1 MDSDEEY
8 SNCGNCFHSR
18 KYRVSDDHEGTI
30 ICGNCSLV
38 LGSSTFIHPVLT
50 DQRPKVNRGSY
61 TTSNLT
67 GSDYLSVL
75 SKEFLLK
82 DWIEDGR
89 LPVCVMEAV
98 IHKYE
103 IYCEKFGRDIIAKK
117 QVKCDELLA
126 STLFLSLIE
135 EGAQRT
141 PEQISYITGVL
152 EDRILK
158 IAAHIISRTRAQISL
173 NKALIPSVWIPLLG
187 SELRLTYKQQQAL
200 GKVSDQM
207 QMFFSFS
214 PITVVLAVS
223 YILFQKHK
231 STASNKKILSEI
243 GCVSIPTLNRAI
255 DKMERL
261 VNSEVSKSQDLVPQ
275 EK

>member
-30 ICGNCSLV
+30 VCGNCSLV

-75 SKEFLLK
+75 AKEFLLK

-103 IYCEKFGRDIIAKK
+103 IYCEKLCVIK
-117 QVKCDELLA
+117 
-126 STLFLSLIE
+126 E
-135 EGAQRT
+135 EMHT
-141 PEQISYITGVL
+141 
-152 EDRILK
+152 
-158 IAAHIISRTRAQISL
+158 
-173 NKALIPSVWIPLLG
+173 
-187 SELRLTYKQQQAL
+187 
-200 GKVSDQM
+200 
-207 QMFFSFS
+207 
-214 PITVVLAVS
+214 
-223 YILFQKHK
+223 K
-231 STASNKKILSEI
+231 STGARQCNKQKNKEY
-243 GCVSIPTLNRAI
+243 NR
-255 DKMERL
+255 
-261 VNSEVSKSQDLVPQ
+261 
-275 EK
+275 